1 MKKLLLGM
9 VVCLLCIP
17 AMALEVAGVKLA
29 DTAQVGA
36 QPLLLNGAGVRTK
49 WFFKVYVGALYLSQ
63 KQGSA
68 DAVIADGRE
77 HRIALHML
85 RDLGS
90 KKLYGAFSEAIAAN
104 HTPAE
109 LNALDAELRQMA
121 QIFDAI
127 KEAKQGDV
135 ITLDYLP
142 ASGTQI
148 SVNGTAGGTI
158 PGAAFN
164 RALLKIWLGGKPAQE
179 SLKKELLGG

>member
-1 MKKLLLGM
+1 MRKLLLAFCC
-9 VVCLLCIP
+9 VLLSWN
-17 AMALEVAGVKLA
+17 ASALEVGGVKLA

-36 QPLLLNGAGVRTK
+36 QPLVLNGAGIRAK
-49 WFFKVYVGALYLSQ
+49 WFFKVYVGALYLPQQRS
-63 KQGSA
+63 SA

-77 HRIALHML
+77 HRVALHML

-90 KKLYGAFSEAIAAN
+90 RKLYGAFSEAIEAN

-109 LNALDAELRQMA
+109 LSALDAELKQMA

-148 SVNGTAGGTI
+148 GMNGVVSGTI

>member
-1 MKKLLLGM
+1 MNRIFLAGW
-9 VVCLLCIP
+9 LC
-17 AMALEVAGVKLA
+17 MFALPVFATEVAGVKVG

-36 QPLLLNGAGVRTK
+36 QTLLLNGAGVRNK
-49 WFFKVYVGALYLSQ
+49 WMFKVYVGALYLPQ
-63 KQGSA
+63 KETA
-68 DAVIADGRE
+68 AEAIIADERP
-77 HRIALHML
+77 HRVALYML

-90 KKLYGAFSEAIAAN
+90 KKLYGAFSEAIEAN

-109 LNALDAELRQMA
+109 LAALDAELKQMA

-127 KEAKQGDV
+127 GEAKEGDL

-148 SVNGTAGGTI
+148 GVNGSVRGTI
-158 PGAAFN
+158 AGTAFN

-179 SLKKELLGG
+179 SLKKEMLGG